1 MRTILSGRVRCYTK
15 GKMQFYSSMF
25 LLVQHHAQHEWQETW
40 PWDLLVIN
48 WTSWN
53 MNSVLMLEVQTLA
66 LGPGLPTGPRSPF
79 APIKPWRQTQR
90 DVGGQICSTCI
101 QGSKYHRRSVKEIVG
116 CHCAFHGRYTARIL
130 PTIGLITHLI
140 ETDTGLVSN

>member
-1 MRTILSGRVRCYTK
+1 MFDVILKVKCNFILLCFSWFSIMLNIRVTGNMTPRPSCH
-15 GKMQFYSSMF
+15 Q
-25 LLVQHHAQHEWQETW
+25 L
-40 PWDLLVIN
+40 DLMKYEFCSHV
-48 WTSWN
+48 
-53 MNSVLMLEVQTLA
+53 EVQTLA

>member
-1 MRTILSGRVRCYTK
+1 MSGRVRCYTK

-25 LLVQHHAQHEWQETW
+25 LLVQHHAQHKSDRKHDPETFLSSIG
-40 PWDLLVIN
+40 PHEYELCSHV
-48 WTSWN
+48 
-53 MNSVLMLEVQTLA
+53 EVQTLA

>member
-1 MRTILSGRVRCYTK
+1 MFDVILKVKCNFILLCFSWFSIMLNIRVTGNMTPRPSCH
-15 GKMQFYSSMF
+15 Q
-25 LLVQHHAQHEWQETW
+25 L
-40 PWDLLVIN
+40 DLMKYELCSHV
-48 WTSWN
+48 
-53 MNSVLMLEVQTLA
+53 EVQTLA